1 MPHAEERRGP
11 WIRRSTKV
19 AYENPWFLVRHDDVI
34 RPDGQPGTYDVVE
47 TPGPSVFIVA
57 MTDAHEVILIR
68 QHRYP
73 TNMATWEVPGGNSDG
88 EDLVKAA
95 QRELEEET
103 GYTAKTWTPIGS
115 WQVMT
120 GILNEIAH
128 AFLAQGLSR
137 TGKEQ
142 QKEDG
147 IFDMQTVPFGD
158 LAALI
163 KAQEIYDGQSLSA
176 LLLAGMHLKIPL
188 MNV

>member
-1 MPHAEERRGP
+1 MTNAEERRGP
-11 WIRRSTKV
+11 WVRKSTKV

-34 RPDGQPGTYDVVE
+34 RPDGEPGTYDVIE
-47 TPGPSVFIVA
+47 TPGPSVFVVA
-57 MTDAHEVILIR
+57 MTDAREVVFVR

-88 EDLVKAA
+88 EDLLDAA
-95 QRELEEET
+95 KRELEEET
-103 GYTAKTWTPIGS
+103 GYIATSWTPLGS

-137 TGKEQ
+137 TGREQ

-147 IFDMQTVPFGD
+147 IFDMRTVPFRD

-163 KAQEIYDGQSLSA
+163 KNQEIYDGQSLSA
-176 LLLAGMHLKIPL
+176 LLLASIHLEIPL
-188 MNV
+188 IKN